1 MKIAEYIKDKPR
13 LKRLLL
19 WMMIPTNQQRPRVWI
34 QWFVNPF
41 VHRKGKGA
49 LIRRRT
55 RKDVFPYYAFS
66 LGDYSLIED
75 FATINNGVGDVSIG
89 KRSIVGIGNVIIGPI
104 FIGDDVMLAQNVVL
118 SGLNHGYENTELP
131 PSKQDVSLG
140 LIRIEDRVWIGA
152 NSVVTAGVT
161 IGKHAVIGAGSI
173 VTRDIPAF
181 SVAVG
186 NPARV
191 IKAFNSELGKWERVS
206 QSNSGM
212 VQQEKATEKNED
224 R

>member
-1 MKIAEYIKDKPR
+1 MIISEYVKDKPK
-13 LKRLLL
+13 LKKLLL
-19 WMMIPTNQQRPRVWI
+19 WMMVPINQQRPRIWVRWL
-34 QWFVNPF
+34 VNPF

-55 RKDVFPYYAFS
+55 RKDVFPYHVFS
-66 LGDYSLIED
+66 LGDESLIED

-89 KRSIVGIGNVIIGPI
+89 KRSIVGIGNVIIGPVL
-104 FIGDDVMLAQNVVL
+104 IGNDVMLAQNVVL

-131 PSKQDVSLG
+131 PSRQDVSLG
-140 LIRIEDRVWIGA
+140 LIRIEDGVWIGA

-161 IGKHAVIGAGSI
+161 IGNHSVIGAGSI
-173 VTRDIPAF
+173 VIRDIPPF

-191 IKAFNSELGKWERVS
+191 VKAFNSKLGKWERVS
-206 QSNSGM
+206 QSNLGM
-212 VQQEKATEKNED
+212 VQQEKTTEENED